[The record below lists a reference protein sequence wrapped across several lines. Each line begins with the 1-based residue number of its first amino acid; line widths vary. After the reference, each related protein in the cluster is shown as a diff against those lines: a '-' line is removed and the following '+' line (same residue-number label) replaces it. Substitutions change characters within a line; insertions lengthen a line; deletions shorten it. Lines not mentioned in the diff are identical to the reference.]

1 MIYLVPNESM
11 IILKKNMVEEN
22 IIQEFQ
28 LKNIDETRIG
38 FIEEINQKA
47 LMTKNHEKVCTTL
60 NLVKNYLF

>member
-1 MIYLVPNESM
+1 
-11 IILKKNMVEEN
+11 MVEEN

-28 LKNIDETRIG
+28 LKNIDETRIC

-47 LMTKNHEKVCTTL
+47 LMTKNHEKVCATL

>member
-1 MIYLVPNESM
+1 
-11 IILKKNMVEEN
+11 MVEEN

-28 LKNIDETRIG
+28 LKNIDETRIC

-60 NLVKNYLF
+60 NLVKNYLFQLLQLLNVFQFMLLRL